1 MENEKLKNKI
11 KTQLLELVAMLQGG
25 YTTDI
30 NQLKRLIGIETGEEE
45 YFFTRWIEE
54 LEMIG
59 SIKMLDNYMI
69 FVI

>member
-1 MENEKLKNKI
+1 MKNKI

-30 NQLKRLIGIETGEEE
+30 NQLKRLLGIETAKEE
-45 YFFTRWIEE
+45 YFFTRWLEE

-59 SIKMLDNYMI
+59 SIEMLDNDRI
-69 FVI
+69 FII

>member
-1 MENEKLKNKI
+1 MENKI

-30 NQLKRLIGIETGEEE
+30 DQLKRLLGIETGEEE
-45 YFFTRWIEE
+45 YFFTRWLEE

-59 SIKMLDNYMI
+59 SIEMLDNDKVFI
-69 FVI
+69 I

>member
-1 MENEKLKNKI
+1 MTNEKLKNKI

-30 NQLKRLIGIETGEEE
+30 IQLKRLLGIENSEEE
-45 YFFTRWIEE
+45 YFFTRWLEE

-59 SIKMLDNYMI
+59 SIETMDNDKI
-69 FVI
+69 FII

>member
-30 NQLKRLIGIETGEEE
+30 NQLKRLLGIETGEEE

>member
-59 SIKMLDNYMI
+59 SIKTLDNYMI

>member
-1 MENEKLKNKI
+1 MKNKI

-30 NQLKRLIGIETGEEE
+30 KQLKRLLGIETAKEE
-45 YFFTRWIEE
+45 YFFTRWLEE

-59 SIKMLDNYMI
+59 SIEILDNNKVFI
-69 FVI
+69 I